1 MARLNVR
8 MLLNEPTAAAVCFG
22 ADQAEDDD
30 THTYAVYDLGGGTF
44 DVSIVQVSRGN
55 VGVVGTGGDS
65 RLGGSDFDDRI
76 TDYALQW
83 IRDKHG
89 VDLTDDPVVRP
100 RVKRAA
106 EVAKR
111 ELSSANAAQ
120 LNLPFLTPTLS
131 VNVPINRATFEKRI
145 HDLLQRSLVCLDEAI
160 ESARESNGI
169 ERDDIEQVL
178 LVGGSTLIA
187 CIRQLLAAH
196 LDLDPKDVRAD
207 IKPQEVVARGAGMV
221 AREYSPSD
229 SFIGSDSPDG
239 PGELVE
245 DSSEASRGALVL
257 QDVTSHTLG
266 IAVNRTEMA
275 RILRKD
281 SRIPIEVTQDHFINA
296 GGSKWID
303 VMIFQ
308 GESERAWDNAL
319 IGRLPIELPEE
330 RERGYY
336 KFAVTFALD
345 VHGLLGVQVRCLN
358 DDQIWK
364 TDVQCSVRS
373 TSAQIEQSSKH
384 LDEVEA
390 GGSDAAEEPD
400 TRVVDESVPP
410 PPGRLPPPPPRVAA
424 PEPTPPPPPG
434 DTPVEFRS
442 TLRRVYKLLPQLE
455 APERTRLTAKYL
467 EVLAAV
473 RDDSPDLED
482 LHASRG

>member
-1 MARLNVR
+1 M
-8 MLLNEPTAAAVCFG
+8 
-22 ADQAEDDD
+22 
-30 THTYAVYDLGGGTF
+30 
-44 DVSIVQVSRGN
+44 
-55 VGVVGTGGDS
+55 
-65 RLGGSDFDDRI
+65 
-76 TDYALQW
+76 
-83 IRDKHG
+83 
-89 VDLTDDPVVRP
+89 
-100 RVKRAA
+100 
-106 EVAKR
+106 
-111 ELSSANAAQ
+111 
-120 LNLPFLTPTLS
+120 
-131 VNVPINRATFEKRI
+131 
-145 HDLLQRSLVCLDEAI
+145 
-160 ESARESNGI
+160 
-169 ERDDIEQVL
+169 L

-187 CIRQLLAAH
+187 CIRQLLAAQ

-229 SFIGSDSPDG
+229 SFIGSDSQDG

-245 DSSEASRGALVL
+245 DSPKASHGALVL

-482 LHASRG
+482 LHDDLYDLFRASRG